1 MIASLQTTPV
11 TPECPLCYRLTTS
24 AAADKN
30 KASFQNMQHDPAAVF
45 FANF

>member
-30 KASFQNMQHDPAAVF
+30 KASFQNCLLAA
-45 FANF
+45 ALAT